1 MTSFAITL
9 HGQCCLLHVV
19 GQQVV
24 SDISIIRSC
33 SSICSMCSESNNA
46 NLLLLLLTD
55 VLLGT
60 SIVLQIQNIAQHTT
74 LQRVAYL

>member
-1 MTSFAITL
+1 
-9 HGQCCLLHVV
+9 
-19 GQQVV
+19 
-24 SDISIIRSC
+24 
-33 SSICSMCSESNNA
+33 MCSESNNA